1 MDAMRA
7 AMITPPR
14 DENPHAEMHTEK
26 RAFDRVSGPFE
37 GRWISAFTLP
47 VHIHDLSVG
56 GCLIA
61 SHHERAAG
69 SRLTL
74 EIELPFEGWL
84 RLDAETVYSR
94 QDYGFAVKFVDVPG
108 DTQTRLRRVVER
120 LKPQQPV
127 VDRKSREDC

>member
-1 MDAMRA
+1 
-7 AMITPPR
+7 MITPPR
-14 DENPHAEMHTEK
+14 DENSRAEMHTEK
-26 RAFDRVSGPFE
+26 RRFDRVAGPFE
-37 GRWISAFTLP
+37 GRWISAFSLP

-94 QDYGFAVKFVDVPG
+94 PDYGFAVKFVDVPG
-108 DTQTRLRRVVER
+108 DIQARLKRVVEQ
-120 LKPQQPV
+120 LKPQHPV
-127 VDRKSREDC
+127 V

>member
-1 MDAMRA
+1 MT
-7 AMITPPR
+7 TPPGDQNER
-14 DENPHAEMHTEK
+14 AEVRTEK
-26 RAFDRVSGPFE
+26 RRFDRVSGPFE
-37 GRWISAFTLP
+37 GRWISAFSLS

-61 SHHERAAG
+61 SHQERAVG

-74 EIELPFEGWL
+74 EIQLPFEGWL

-94 QDYGFAVKFVDVPG
+94 PDYGFAVKFVDVPG
-108 DTQTRLRRVVER
+108 DTEARLRRVVER

-127 VDRKSREDC
+127 VAQERREGC